1 MLNKTIL
8 ESATA
13 IIQQFWDI
21 ESYGT
26 VPKDYVSVMT
36 LEDKQSV
43 ETLKEAPSNLEIVIL
58 SFIQS
63 FIVERE

>member
-1 MLNKTIL
+1 
-8 ESATA
+8 
-13 IIQQFWDI
+13 
-21 ESYGT
+21 
-26 VPKDYVSVMT
+26 MT